1 MNDLKISR
9 MLRELESKI
18 GGAPSRP
25 VRRQDSE
32 YQLHGSLSINEFAY
46 AKMQKRVT
54 GLCVSC

>member
-1 MNDLKISR
+1 MNDLRISR

-46 AKMQKRVT
+46 AKM
-54 GLCVSC
+54 